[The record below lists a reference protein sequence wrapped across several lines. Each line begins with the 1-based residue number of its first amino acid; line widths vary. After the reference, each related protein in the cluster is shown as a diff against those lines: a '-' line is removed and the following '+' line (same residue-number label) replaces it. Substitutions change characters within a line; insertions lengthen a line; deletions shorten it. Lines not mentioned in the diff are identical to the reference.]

1 VHRSAN
7 TAPPVPIEER
17 SSEHVDDGGS
27 GSQQIDHRLKP
38 RGMANL
44 ETGMISTLVGRR
56 WHGLDVDQLLE
67 NLINAGGSKVRL
79 AIITGQLQSIKN
91 GRSSSILP
99 ERATRIRGRSGSR
112 LRNRCQCK

>member
-1 VHRSAN
+1 VSMSTTGAQALSKSI
-7 TAPPVPIEER
+7 TA
-17 SSEHVDDGGS
+17 SSLAGW
-27 GSQQIDHRLKP
+27 R
-38 RGMANL
+38 NL

-99 ERATRIRGRSGSR
+99 ERATRIRGTSGSR
-112 LRNRCQCK
+112 LRNRRQCK